1 MLVGVRK
8 NSRELRAPT
17 IFKPHTVWRGDAA
30 YRVRYGVIAKRAARS
45 AFRWRFTRFV
55 TWFRALHV
63 LVQRPTSAITLRLTK
78 HIAMKQKSKPPPK
91 RGTIRTAKRGVLV
104 TLRKLFVNRWFWD
117 TVLRTASL
125 IAKVIE
131 MFDRR

>member
-1 MLVGVRK
+1 MSGGVHK

-17 IFKPHTVWRGDAA
+17 NFKPHTVWRGDAA
-30 YRVRYGVIAKRAARS
+30 YRVRQGVIAARAARS

-55 TWFRALHV
+55 TWFMGLHV
-63 LVQRPTSAITLRLTK
+63 LVQRPTSAIQLRLTK
-78 HIAMKQKSKPPPK
+78 HIPMKRQSKPPPK
-91 RGTIRTAKRGVLV
+91 RGTIRKAKRGVRV
-104 TLRKLFVNRWFWD
+104 TLRKLFVNRWFWE

-125 IAKVIE
+125 IARVIE